1 MEEELSM
8 HRLCTTLAVAIVAAV
23 AAALLLAASPSTS
36 VAQTDDPYT
45 VGYYSN
51 AKATGAPD
59 AQLRLTNDGSTETT
73 LWADIYVFNN
83 DEQMQECC
91 SCGVTPDGYLDLD
104 VNHDLLGNELTP
116 ERATSSGI
124 IKVISSATF
133 GPTAPSPVGGIRGWL
148 TQIQNA
154 ASGFAITESDLKDSY
169 LSGSEEATLAETC
182 SFVLSLGSGAG
193 ACSCSP
199 AGH

>member
-1 MEEELSM
+1 M
-8 HRLCTTLAVAIVAAV
+8 HRLCRTLAVAVVAAAAV
-23 AAALLLAASPSTS
+23 ALALAASPSTS
-36 VAQTDDPYT
+36 VAQDDVYAL
-45 VGYYSN
+45 GYYAN
-51 AKATGAPD
+51 AKASGAPD
-59 AQLRLTNDGSTETT
+59 AQLRLTNDGATETT

-124 IKVISSATF
+124 IKVISSRTF
-133 GPTAPSPVGGIRGWL
+133 GPTVPTPTIGIRGWL

-154 ASGFAITESDLKDSY
+154 ASGFAITESDLKDSV
-169 LSGSEEATLAETC
+169 LSASEEATLAETC
-182 SFVLSLGSGAG
+182 SFVLELGSGAG
-193 ACSCSP
+193 ACSCTP